1 MSYVALR
8 GYVRARTS
16 EQVYEFKGLLVW
28 LGQQAIP
35 NPEVQRWVLFAG
47 FAWGFVCLL
56 AVSVRR
62 LRDVGSSP
70 FLLLGPPAFVG
81 MAVVI
86 TYLGGADLWGRFYLV
101 AIFGSVLFLVVQML
115 RRGAGGIDQV
125 SPEVFD

>member
-1 MSYVALR
+1 
-8 GYVRARTS
+8 
-16 EQVYEFKGLLVW
+16 
-28 LGQQAIP
+28 
-35 NPEVQRWVLFAG
+35 
-47 FAWGFVCLL
+47 
-56 AVSVRR
+56 R